1 MKKSLV
7 LVLTLVVALV
17 GFSGVL
23 NFGLETKSLVADK
36 TEFSTTTDYLLF
48 ARGEFLGFYAAIPL
62 GEGTYSDDFSHIN
75 TLIYTEEEFS
85 TDLLTVGYQI
95 NPALGPIEIRASV
108 ETNLNDITNV
118 EGYNATLGLGLK
130 FRGVTFQAGVIENLY
145 NVFAGE
151 INPDFIASVIIT
163 IF

>member
-1 MKKSLV
+1 
-7 LVLTLVVALV
+7 
-17 GFSGVL
+17 
-23 NFGLETKSLVADK
+23 
-36 TEFSTTTDYLLF
+36 
-48 ARGEFLGFYAAIPL
+48 
-62 GEGTYSDDFSHIN
+62 
-75 TLIYTEEEFS
+75 LIYTEEEFS
-85 TDLLTVGYQI
+85 TDLLRVGYQI

-108 ETNLNDITNV
+108 ETTLNDITNV

-145 NVFAGE
+145 DVFAGE